1 VDTDRQEVE
10 PAENGLPTAVSPVD
24 HVIVGVIVG
33 LALGA
38 ALSICGWTVVLM
50 DGKPLWM
57 SIPVGLVV
65 GVLLVAVLMSGMGSD
80 LMDLGCASVLV
91 LIFAVLLM
99 PVFSAAREKTMRQKA
114 RQPIQKP
121 LRPQAR

>member
-1 VDTDRQEVE
+1 
-10 PAENGLPTAVSPVD
+10 
-24 HVIVGVIVG
+24 
-33 LALGA
+33 
-38 ALSICGWTVVLM
+38 
-50 DGKPLWM
+50 
-57 SIPVGLVV
+57 
-65 GVLLVAVLMSGMGSD
+65 
-80 LMDLGCASVLV
+80 V